1 MSFFLKIGQ
10 TLAYFRREGKVPSV
24 RDLLTMRVIGIVK
37 KGENSLR
44 RLVGILFGP
53 EDFPDPKFLMMSL
66 TSDSRQGLNA
76 RAVVTGLVR

>member
-37 KGENSLR
+37 KGENSA
-44 RLVGILFGP
+44 IS
-53 EDFPDPKFLMMSL
+53 SL
-66 TSDSRQGLNA
+66 LSIHEAKGNKLISEPPLLP
-76 RAVVTGLVR
+76 VVRGT